1 MEGQGIFYFLGK
13 ANIKPVSSE
22 VERRVCF
29 PAQTKQEELPLKLY
43 HLKFQNRYK

>member
-1 MEGQGIFYFLGK
+1 MEGQGVFYFLGK
-13 ANIKPVSSE
+13 ANIN
-22 VERRVCF
+22 RVCF

>member
-1 MEGQGIFYFLGK
+1 MEGQGVFYFLGK
-13 ANIKPVSSE
+13 PVPSAVEGANIN
-22 VERRVCF
+22 RVCF